1 MYYKKEAYVDL
12 KYKPSS
18 KDLVAE
24 YYVEPNRMDL
34 RTVANHIA
42 AESSIGTWTQISTM
56 SPTISKRLRPSVFY
70 INKKKNIIKV
80 AYHAELFEKGNMPQ
94 ILSSIAGNIY
104 GMKAVKKLKLL
115 DITFPKV
122 LVKSFKGPK
131 FGIQGVRKI
140 LDVKRRPLV
149 GTIVK
154 PKVGLS
160 AKKHAE
166 VAFNSWMGG
175 LDCVKDDENL
185 SSQTFNKFKKRIEL
199 TEKARFKAEKI
210 TGEKKVYMPNIT
222 AETEEMLRRMKF
234 VEKNHG
240 NYVMID
246 ILTLGFAAF
255 QTVRN
260 HSKLPIHCHRAMH
273 AAFTRGNHGISMLTL
288 AKISRLL
295 GGDTLH
301 IGTAYVGKMSES
313 KKSTLD
319 IEKEIEKRFVKEHGS
334 ILKQNWFGIKPVL
347 AVASGGL
354 HPGHIPKLV
363 KMMGNNI
370 LIQAGGG
377 VHFSPEGTIVGA
389 KAMRQAVTATMRK
402 IPLKK
407 YAKTHSELEI
417 AIKKFGVAK

>member
-42 AESSIGTWTQISTM
+42 AESSIGTWTKVSTL
-56 SPTISKRLRPSVFY
+56 SPVISKKLRPSVFY
-70 INKKKNIIKV
+70 INRKKNIIKV
-80 AYHAELFEKGNMPQ
+80 AYHADLFEKGNMPQ

-115 DITFPKV
+115 DISFPKV

-131 FGIQGVRKI
+131 FGIKGVRKI
-140 LDVKRRPLV
+140 LNVKRRPMV

-160 AKKHAE
+160 PKKHAE
-166 VAFNSWMGG
+166 VAFNSWVGG

-199 TEKARFKAEKI
+199 TEKARLKAEKI

-222 AETEEMLRRMKF
+222 AETEEMLRRMKV

-240 NYVMID
+240 NYIMLD
-246 ILTLGFAAF
+246 ILTLGFSAF

-260 HSKLPIHCHRAMH
+260 HTKLPIHCHRAMH
-273 AAFTRGNHGISMLTL
+273 AAVTKGNHGMSMLTI
-288 AKISRLL
+288 AKISRLI

-319 IEKEIEKRFVKEHGS
+319 IEKEIENPYMKQHGEL
-334 ILKQNWFGIKPVL
+334 LKQNWFGLKPVL

-377 VHFSPEGTIVGA
+377 VHGHPQGTLCGA
-389 KAMRQAVTATMRK
+389 KAMRQAVSGS
-402 IPLKK
+402 LSKK
-407 YAKTHSELEI
+407 PFKAYAKKHPELNE
-417 AIKKFGVAK
+417 AIKQWGT